1 MKGREHWG
9 TRLGLILA
17 MAGNAVGFGNF
28 LRFPGEA
35 AANGGGAFMIPYV
48 VALVLLGI
56 PVMWVEWAAG
66 PLRGYPGPRHLAG
79 HVRID
84 IAQPGS
90 EIRGAFGHCPAFLGS
105 ALLHI
110 RGILDLGLLIFLGQ
124 GHLCHIHGART
135 V

>member
-56 PVMWVEWAAG
+56 PVMWVEWALG
-66 PLRGYPGPRHLAG
+66 RFGGTRGHGT
-79 HVRID
+79 
-84 IAQPGS
+84 S
-90 EIRGAFGHCPAFLGS
+90 RGMFE
-105 ALLHI
+105 
-110 RGILDLGLLIFLGQ
+110 LI
-124 GHLCHIHGART
+124 
-135 V
+135 